1 MRVDL
6 PPATIGQRLFTE
18 ETTSPRHSRR
28 PSGPRRSTVDG
39 HLQPPGRT
47 SPFPRASPPLASILA
62 APSRLLGHEP
72 DHRCATSKL
81 LLWLKTINLDT
92 VKLRFVD
99 DEIESDD
106 LEQRLDNM
114 WLSLPHGDGGAMGRE
129 TDAGRLDAV
138 VDASS
143 VVVLVRPSASSGAD
157 NHHRRAR

>member
-1 MRVDL
+1 MGVDL

-18 ETTSPRHSRR
+18 ETTLPRHSRR
-28 PSGPRRSTVDG
+28 PSRPR

-72 DHRCATSKL
+72 DRRCATSKL

-92 VKLRFVD
+92 VKLRFVA

-106 LEQRLDNM
+106 LEQRFDDM

-129 TDAGRLDAV
+129 TDAGRLDAE

-143 VVVLVRPSASSGAD
+143 VVVLVRPAASSGAG
-157 NHHRRAR
+157 NNHRRAR